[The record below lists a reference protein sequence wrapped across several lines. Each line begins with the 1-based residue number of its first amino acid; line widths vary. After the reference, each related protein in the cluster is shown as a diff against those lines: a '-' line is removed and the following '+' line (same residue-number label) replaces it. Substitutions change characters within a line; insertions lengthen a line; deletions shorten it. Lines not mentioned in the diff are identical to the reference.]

1 MIKKLE
7 APPPNGPSRGWR
19 NLSSHAK
26 PDRTMPDTNHAW
38 SGHFIFVAFAQLRLV
53 GYKITCNSFGS
64 ITALLPIMSAH
75 IGEKSK
81 KF

>member
-1 MIKKLE
+1 
-7 APPPNGPSRGWR
+7 
-19 NLSSHAK
+19 
-26 PDRTMPDTNHAW
+26 MPDTNHAW

-64 ITALLPIMSAH
+64 ITALLPLMSAH